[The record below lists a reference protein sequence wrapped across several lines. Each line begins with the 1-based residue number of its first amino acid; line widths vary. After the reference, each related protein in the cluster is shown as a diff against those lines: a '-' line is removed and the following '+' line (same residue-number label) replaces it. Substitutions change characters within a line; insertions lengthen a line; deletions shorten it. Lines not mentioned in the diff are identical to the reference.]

1 MKRLWDLNI
10 CICIVVTF
18 LFELLDGSNMIPSQY
33 RLAIAA
39 IILIFDAIFAI
50 YAIIESRK
58 KNHSIKMFL
67 DDYVC
72 TLVPATIFMLLVFNF
87 GPLKYRNEV
96 KSAAILYLIIGLVY
110 NFVKDWKSM
119 KSVSKNR
126 WIILVILFVLD
137 AIILR
142 YLLNDRMKENK
153 SKEVFLQTD
162 IFVLILLIV
171 LIPLHLD
178 IVHPIIGAVLSGS
191 VIIYQVIAIT
201 HNIKERRKKKKK
213 KKSVAIPSV

>member
-1 MKRLWDLNI
+1 MKKILDLNI

-33 RLAIAA
+33 RLGIAA

-67 DDYVC
+67 DHTVS
-72 TLVPATIFMLLVFNF
+72 TLVPATIFMLLVFNV

-110 NFVKDWKSM
+110 NFVKDKKSI
-119 KSVSKNR
+119 KSTSKNNR
-126 WIILVILFVLD
+126 
-137 AIILR
+137 
-142 YLLNDRMKENK
+142 
-153 SKEVFLQTD
+153 
-162 IFVLILLIV
+162 
-171 LIPLHLD
+171 
-178 IVHPIIGAVLSGS
+178 LS
-191 VIIYQVIAIT
+191 
-201 HNIKERRKKKKK
+201 
-213 KKSVAIPSV
+213 

>member
-33 RLAIAA
+33 RLAIAT

-67 DDYVC
+67 DNTVS
-72 TLVPATIFMLLVFNF
+72 TLIPATIFMLLVFNV

-110 NFVKDWKSM
+110 NFVKDWKSI
-119 KSVSKNR
+119 KSTSKNNR
-126 WIILVILFVLD
+126 
-137 AIILR
+137 
-142 YLLNDRMKENK
+142 
-153 SKEVFLQTD
+153 
-162 IFVLILLIV
+162 
-171 LIPLHLD
+171 
-178 IVHPIIGAVLSGS
+178 LS
-191 VIIYQVIAIT
+191 
-201 HNIKERRKKKKK
+201 
-213 KKSVAIPSV
+213 

>member
-33 RLAIAA
+33 RLGIAA

-67 DDYVC
+67 DHTVS
-72 TLVPATIFMLLVFNF
+72 TLVPATIFMFLVFNV

-110 NFVKDWKSM
+110 NFVKDKKSI
-119 KSVSKNR
+119 KSTSKNNR
-126 WIILVILFVLD
+126 
-137 AIILR
+137 
-142 YLLNDRMKENK
+142 
-153 SKEVFLQTD
+153 
-162 IFVLILLIV
+162 
-171 LIPLHLD
+171 
-178 IVHPIIGAVLSGS
+178 LS
-191 VIIYQVIAIT
+191 
-201 HNIKERRKKKKK
+201 
-213 KKSVAIPSV
+213 

>member
-18 LFELLDGSNMIPSQY
+18 LFELLDGSNMISSQY

-67 DDYVC
+67 DNTVS
-72 TLVPATIFMLLVFNF
+72 TLIPATIFMLLVFNV

-110 NFVKDWKSM
+110 NFVKDKKSI
-119 KSVSKNR
+119 KSTSKNNR
-126 WIILVILFVLD
+126 
-137 AIILR
+137 
-142 YLLNDRMKENK
+142 
-153 SKEVFLQTD
+153 
-162 IFVLILLIV
+162 
-171 LIPLHLD
+171 
-178 IVHPIIGAVLSGS
+178 LS
-191 VIIYQVIAIT
+191 
-201 HNIKERRKKKKK
+201 
-213 KKSVAIPSV
+213 

>member
-67 DDYVC
+67 DDDVC
-72 TLVPATIFMLLVFNF
+72 TLVPATIFMLLVFNV

-110 NFVKDWKSM
+110 NFVKDWKSI
-119 KSVSKNR
+119 KSTSKNNR
-126 WIILVILFVLD
+126 
-137 AIILR
+137 
-142 YLLNDRMKENK
+142 
-153 SKEVFLQTD
+153 
-162 IFVLILLIV
+162 
-171 LIPLHLD
+171 
-178 IVHPIIGAVLSGS
+178 LS
-191 VIIYQVIAIT
+191 
-201 HNIKERRKKKKK
+201 
-213 KKSVAIPSV
+213 

>member
-18 LFELLDGSNMIPSQY
+18 LFEFLDGSNMIPSQY

-67 DDYVC
+67 DNTVS
-72 TLVPATIFMLLVFNF
+72 TLVPATIFMLLVFDVVPSRF
-87 GPLKYRNEV
+87 RSEI
-96 KSAAILYLIIGLVY
+96 KSITILYLVIGLVY

-119 KSVSKNR
+119 KSVSKNNR
-126 WIILVILFVLD
+126 
-137 AIILR
+137 
-142 YLLNDRMKENK
+142 
-153 SKEVFLQTD
+153 
-162 IFVLILLIV
+162 
-171 LIPLHLD
+171 
-178 IVHPIIGAVLSGS
+178 LS
-191 VIIYQVIAIT
+191 
-201 HNIKERRKKKKK
+201 
-213 KKSVAIPSV
+213 

>member
-18 LFELLDGSNMIPSQY
+18 LFEFLDGSNMIPSQY

-72 TLVPATIFMLLVFNF
+72 TLVPATVFMLLIFNF

-119 KSVSKNR
+119 KLKSKNNR
-126 WIILVILFVLD
+126 
-137 AIILR
+137 
-142 YLLNDRMKENK
+142 
-153 SKEVFLQTD
+153 
-162 IFVLILLIV
+162 
-171 LIPLHLD
+171 
-178 IVHPIIGAVLSGS
+178 LS
-191 VIIYQVIAIT
+191 
-201 HNIKERRKKKKK
+201 
-213 KKSVAIPSV
+213 